1 VLFLI
6 IFLGVIVT
14 AKSRISLF
22 TPSWIP
28 LSTHQCFAIPVS
40 MAFALLAA
48 PCPAIAED
56 CTTSNGKWTEE
67 RPRNCLQDPGWL
79 DIGAGIVV
87 VKNAGISQQNGVGNL
102 VTLRAYPFGRWYA
115 PLRSPSP
122 ASNDLV
128 KSKIESAITKNTTA
142 TDEQKDADKD
152 AREAVVLLK
161 EAAGLAKTDTAK
173 APEAAKSLTKAAAD
187 AETAAVTQSS
197 DAEALATAANALVK
211 AAVDAR
217 APDLTIT
224 AATKAAN
231 KANDAKRKADRAAAL
246 QKASDIFNADAA
258 RGMQTVL
265 NEFGN
270 NYALEELDG
279 IHNFGRRVSV
289 FLGRSVGGFDANV
302 VNGDINAFGIA
313 IDIAPEFSIVWG
325 HAYFNLPAQ
334 TGVANSS
341 KSGTIFGVQ
350 INLNAFK
357 AMRGLTGSL

>member
-28 LSTHQCFAIPVS
+28 LSTHQCFAIPIS

-128 KSKIESAITKNTTA
+128 IAKLESAKSINSSAEAIKQRA
-142 TDEQKDADKD
+142 DAAASQAADKL
-152 AREAVVLLK
+152 A
-161 EAAGLAKTDTAK
+161 EAARQAAVDAKSIASDKLAKA
-173 APEAAKSLTKAAAD
+173 AEAAEAASIGQTSTM
-187 AETAAVTQSS
+187 E
-197 DAEALATAANALVK
+197 ELATAARALLA

-217 APDLTIT
+217 APDPTKT
-224 AATKAAN
+224 AATTAAN
-231 KANDAKRKADRAAAL
+231 TANAAKTLANQASEAQRKAE
-246 QKASDIFNADAA
+246 IVNADVA

-341 KSGTIFGVQ
+341 KSGTVFGVQ